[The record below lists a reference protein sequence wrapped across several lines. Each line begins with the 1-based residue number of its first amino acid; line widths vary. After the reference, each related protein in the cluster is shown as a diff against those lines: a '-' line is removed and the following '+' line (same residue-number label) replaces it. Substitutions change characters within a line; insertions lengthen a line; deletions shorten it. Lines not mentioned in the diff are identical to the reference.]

1 MGREVARELSTTHRV
16 IAVGR
21 DEARLAAITAETGA
35 TPWQYDLT
43 SDAEAL
49 GASIAELARLDVLV
63 HAAALGGHHSVAEA
77 PDAVWQ
83 EQFETNVLAPARITR
98 QALPLLREAEGTVIF
113 IGSGASTRPVPGSA
127 VYSATK
133 HALKALADVLRI
145 DEEPHRVRVTTLA
158 PGQTNTAMLKR
169 STPSEQYT
177 PERYIQ
183 PRSVAA
189 TVRFVVDAPADV
201 HLTDV
206 TLRPRQEI
214 ARL

>member
-1 MGREVARELSTTHRV
+1 MGREVARELSATHRV

-35 TPWQYDLT
+35 TPWQFDLT

-49 GASIAELARLDVLV
+49 GASIAELERLDVLV
-63 HAAALGGHHSVAEA
+63 HAAAHGGHHSVAEA
-77 PDAVWQ
+77 PDAVWR

-158 PGQTNTAMLKR
+158 PGQTNTAMLKH
-169 STPSEQYT
+169 SIPSEQYT